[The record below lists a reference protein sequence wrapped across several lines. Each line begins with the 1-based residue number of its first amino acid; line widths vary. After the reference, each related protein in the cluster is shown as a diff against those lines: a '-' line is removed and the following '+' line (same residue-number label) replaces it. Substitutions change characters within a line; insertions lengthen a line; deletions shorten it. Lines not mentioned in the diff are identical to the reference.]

1 MRVQQDCGGGA
12 SYDDSFQFTNGKC
25 VSVSGS
31 TAASAMVTCTRTSTG
46 ATGAWRLK
54 QWRKD
59 SNCTGAAD
67 YVYTGVG
74 NVCVVDTEAVMVD
87 CSVVQSP
94 PAPTPSPN
102 AAIASVI
109 VYMASNCD
117 GLVTIGATGVYD
129 NACSSTTYDG
139 VQVHCSGTTSASAWT
154 VQTSDAGCGGEA
166 STISGVGPAC
176 LSQGLLES
184 VQVDCTHVAAN
195 AFPGMPPPPFWT
207 PLHLGLVIGG
217 GSLLLFIISTTIKI
231 CVFRHIAKR
240 RAASGFPATA
250 DDWSKLKCTC
260 CPCCRPVDRR
270 AVSQPSAS
278 SAPTGHSLG
287 IQMLTNPMDATLGGA
302 KWQQQ
307 QQQQQQH
314 QHQHQ
319 QLMFARR

>member
-12 SYDDSFQFTNGKC
+12 SYDDSFYFTNGKC
-25 VSVSGS
+25 VSVGGHDV
-31 TAASAMVTCTRTSTG
+31 ASAIVTCARTSTG
-46 ATGAWRLK
+46 ATGEWRLK
-54 QWRKD
+54 QWNKD

-67 YVYTGVG
+67 VVYTGVG
-74 NVCVVDTEAVMVD
+74 NVCVAFTEAVMVD

-102 AAIASVI
+102 AAIASVT
-109 VYMASNCD
+109 VWLYQCD
-117 GLVTIGATGVYD
+117 GLAALTAMGMYD
-129 NACSSTTYDG
+129 GACSSSTNVG

-154 VQTSDAGCGGEA
+154 VSAGCGGA
-166 STISGVGPAC
+166 TVSGVGTAC
-176 LSQGLLES
+176 VPYSYGGN